1 MSTSETPNK
10 LTVKERLLAAIEDA
24 PEFALKEAL
33 RAIEIFKDIDFN
45 DPEAFEDALDVF
57 GAISAK
63 DYSRLRGE
71 ESIPW
76 SQVKVE
82 LGLS

>member
-45 DPEAFEDALDVF
+45 NPEAFEDALDGFLVIDKSKR
-57 GAISAK
+57 AVESELQK
-63 DYSRLRGE
+63 DGTLDTIER
-71 ESIPW
+71 
-76 SQVKVE
+76 
-82 LGLS
+82 